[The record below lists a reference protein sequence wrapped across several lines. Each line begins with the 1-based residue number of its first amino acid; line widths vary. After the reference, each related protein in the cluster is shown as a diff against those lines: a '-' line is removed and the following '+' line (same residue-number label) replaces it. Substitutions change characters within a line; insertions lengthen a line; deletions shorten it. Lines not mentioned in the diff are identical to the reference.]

1 VRRILWRL
9 YAPFVPL
16 VAWLAKLPFRV
27 GGRPWRAYE
36 RQGIVPVPL
45 HYYHPYTRED
55 DPALLRHWDRASK
68 LSGIDIDLPRCLE
81 LLGDIGRAYAAECAW
96 PERSDDPHVYHS
108 SNGQFGYASAA
119 VAHAMVRRLGPGRV
133 IEVGSGYSTHVLGH
147 ALARNAAES
156 GRSPELISIEPHP
169 PEILNATIPHLGR
182 RIESKVEDV
191 DPGLFSTLG
200 AGDLLFVD
208 SSHVIRYGGDVLFL
222 YLDVLP
228 SLRPG
233 VVVHVHDIHLPDP
246 YPRVYYDESRFVWN
260 EQYLLQA
267 FLCHNDRFRVL
278 LPCWLVHR
286 DHDDRFRRAFPA
298 YDPARHRPGSSM
310 WIERLGSAP

>member
-1 VRRILWRL
+1 MRRLLWRL
-9 YAPFVPL
+9 YAPFVPI
-16 VAWLAKLPFRV
+16 VAWLAKLPFRL

-36 RQGIVPVPL
+36 RSGLVPVPL
-45 HYYHPYTRED
+45 HYYHPYARED
-55 DPALLRHWDRASK
+55 DPGLARHWASRSS
-68 LSGIDIDLPRCLE
+68 LAGVSLDVPRCLA
-81 LLGDIGRAYAAECAW
+81 LLDEIGGAFAAECAW

-119 VAHAMVRRLGPGRV
+119 VAHAMVRRLRPRRV

-156 GRSPELISIEPHP
+156 GGAPELISIEPHP
-169 PEILNATIPHLGR
+169 PEILSAPIPHLGT
-182 RIESKVEDV
+182 RIERNVEDV
-191 DPGLFSTLG
+191 DPAIFATLG
-200 AGDLLFVD
+200 EGDVLFVD

-233 VVVHVHDIHLPDP
+233 VVVHIHDIHLPDP
-246 YPRVYYDESRFVWN
+246 YPRVYYEESRYVWN

-267 FLCHNDRFRVL
+267 FLSHNRAFRVL
-278 LPCWLVHR
+278 LPCWLIHR
-286 DHDDRFRRAFPA
+286 EHDARFRRAFPG
-298 YDPARHRPGSSM
+298 YEPSRHRPGSSM
-310 WIERLGSAP
+310 WIERVP